1 MCQISCGL
9 RDDVLT
15 KSIDA
20 LKNQL
25 DTIITGKNSLLGNQ
39 INRYNS
45 LIREIEEIFRPVKE
59 CFIRSDSENY
69 KRYDINY
76 ISRFKKIVLQIPQLR
91 KIDKQDFYL
100 SPDEMI
106 PENLSE
112 IIANLTKLKDEA
124 KKYEEFN
131 PLERAD
137 ILRQIV
143 FNLVND
149 FFTDKKVKFVF
160 IGNTN
165 SPSYRIKMKCQ
176 NSINERIDRI
186 IGCTEDKY
194 ATIPSNQ
201 MSLTVDRLKKYIGS
215 TLESA
220 KNQIRNY
227 PNEKVVERVLIG
239 KLKEL
244 DAIIDGTS
252 IQELVEQVVPE
263 VRASDSMLQT
273 EQGVL
278 FQEEANK

>member
-1 MCQISCGL
+1 MSLISCGL
-9 RDDVLT
+9 RDDGLT

-59 CFIRSDSENY
+59 CFKRSDSENY

-76 ISRFKKIVLQIPQLR
+76 ISRFKEIVLQIPQLR
-91 KIDKQDFYL
+91 RIDRQEYYL
-100 SPDEMI
+100 GPNEMI

-149 FFTDKKVKFVF
+149 FFTDKKVEFAF

-165 SPSYRIKMKCQ
+165 HPSYRIKMKCQ
-176 NSINERIDRI
+176 NSINERIDKI
-186 IGCTEDKY
+186 IGYTDDKY

-201 MSLTVDRLKKYIGS
+201 ISLIVDRLRKDIES

-227 PNEKVVERVLIG
+227 PNAKVVESVLMS
-239 KLKEL
+239 KLMEL
-244 DAIIDGTS
+244 DGCTNMQA
-252 IQELVEQVVPE
+252 LVEQAVPD
-263 VRASDSMLQT
+263 VTKSDSMPHT
-273 EQGVL
+273 EQHA